1 MNLLTPTPVLTGPET
16 DDDLLDV
23 MTPALEETLSVR
35 PVEMSP
41 AAWESEVAAIDEEA
55 EAREGSA
62 AGALRYAAARLL
74 EDRLADAAAAVDH
87 LQLAVETPLRAT
99 FAPVLRA
106 LRVHALEVGS
116 IWSAVDLLDVEIEA
130 SPSVADRA
138 ALLVEKAYLL
148 EDRLLAPGPARR
160 ALEDALQTAAHHRG
174 ALVAAQAIAERTGD
188 AAFLR
193 TVLER
198 RLAAAR
204 LPAERARVL
213 CRLAL
218 LAEADASRLSDALTL
233 FGRSLDEDT
242 SGDAAAVARA
252 GLRRVGARAGKDL
265 DLLRGIM
272 LEAEA
277 VAPGPMRAAWLAAA
291 AALHRYRLGAAERAA
306 AAVDQ
311 ALGDTPDDLA
321 LLATACDDDAA
332 AGRWRRALRFLD
344 HQAELTVDP
353 EWAAALYSL
362 SGYVAEQHCNDD
374 VAAAARFRRVLE
386 TRPSSG
392 SALHALER
400 IASRTGDSAAQVALA
415 VEAVGRV
422 EDPAWR
428 AALAMRAAE
437 LNETALHALPEA
449 AELARRALDA
459 VPGYAPALHLLER
472 LYPALERWDDLL
484 GVIESEVKAA
494 EPAGAADAAVTEADD
509 AEGRRLERL
518 GLLHEERLGD
528 PGKAM
533 ALYSEWADRGKRRAT
548 ALRALLRAAEKAGDA
563 LVAAEAAL
571 RLGTEIVT
579 VADDE
584 RVAWRFRAATLFEE
598 RAAADREAIRAYES
612 VLELA
617 PTFRPALEGLARAL
631 YRRKNFEALAT
642 VLSRMAACE
651 TVSTQAS
658 ALQLEAAR
666 VQAELLGQP
675 EVALGSV
682 GRALSADPASVDA
695 ADYYA
700 RLLQRLGRT
709 EELGA
714 ALGALAER
722 IGDPAAKAAVYRRQ
736 ADVYEWQLRRPREAL
751 LIIERSLTA
760 SAAAAGIAG
769 HPAAAGAARA
779 GNGAASSAPSAPSG
793 RLAALLVQE
802 RLYQLLGRG
811 SEVVQLQARRLGVPQ
826 GRPAEDAAQGLTGA
840 RVDLALRLP
849 DAEQGALLLGR
860 ILDEAPGEVLALE
873 ARVEILRR
881 LGRDREA
888 GVALERLAEVTRE
901 PEARLALWRAAIA
914 ARERTGGA
922 AIEALPLYERI
933 VEGDPA
939 ADALALFE
947 RLAARRGDWARV
959 VLARRTLAERAS
971 DPQVRSALLWELGQ
985 ARAEAGDLVAA
996 CADLELAL
1004 GADPTFLP
1012 ALRALARLRER
1023 LGNPRAAAE
1032 LYVQEGRATKS
1043 PERAAD
1049 CFRQAARLFA
1059 NAVRDDQAAA
1069 ACLEEVLA
1077 LDPDAEVDFQVL
1089 EVILRNRH
1097 EEAHLIEVLRR
1108 RAAAGTGDKRR
1119 DRLLHLAGLLHDL
1132 GANGEAVIAL
1142 TDAVETDPTS
1152 VVALLRLA
1160 ELLSERRRPAEAVTS
1175 FRRAI
1180 SVSSD
1185 ADTVSAAWIRVG
1197 EIAER
1202 DLGDLVLAT
1211 GAYQS
1216 ALLSAPDDIKALGGL
1231 VHALVRKREPGE
1243 AAAMLRHL
1251 ATVDPDRE
1259 ARVAHFIALGDLL
1272 AGPVEDAEGAAE
1284 AFEDALALDPVN
1296 EGALERLEALV
1307 TQLDEPGR
1315 MAEALTRYLEIEPGS
1330 TRRRIQLAALWSG
1343 PLVSPHRA
1351 IEELRIV
1358 LRGTPDNAT
1367 ARAELARVLEEAF
1380 RPAEAVAEHLALLR
1394 IDPLRLTSLRAL
1406 RRLFERTGERDRAD
1420 RALGVLVA
1428 LGAVDPGEA
1437 RAVREARLR
1446 WSPDLRNPISSV
1458 DFDAIIR
1465 HPDEHHPATALLAA
1479 MLEVVPRLY
1488 GASIEDWGLTK
1499 SDRLGARSEE
1509 PIRATVGAVAG
1520 VLGLGDSFELYLA
1533 RAGVTQI
1540 EIDATQPPAL
1550 LVPTNFAAMPRQ
1562 ELFGQLGH
1570 KLGRLRAGTHVAAR
1584 IPTKELGLVVA
1595 AGVRTVY
1602 PDYGRGALPEDRLN
1616 EMSQKIAR
1624 ALPRRHRR
1632 AFEQAALSFRDG
1644 GVFDSDRWR
1653 AGLAHTGQRAALLIA
1668 GDVVGAFEQIVRVD
1682 RNLAAAAARGS
1693 DELIAAARANIE
1705 VVEMINFALG
1715 DELAALNARLA
1726 SG

>member
-1 MNLLTPTPVLTGPET
+1 VNLLTPTPVVLGSET
-16 DDDLLDV
+16 DDDLLEV
-23 MTPALEETLSVR
+23 MTPALEEAPPPR
-35 PVEMSP
+35 PVEMTP
-41 AAWESEVAAIDEEA
+41 AAWEREVAAIDEEA
-55 EAREGSA
+55 EAREGAA

-74 EDRLADAAAAVDH
+74 EDRLGDTTAAVDH
-87 LQLAVETPLRAT
+87 LHLALESPARAT
-99 FAPVLRA
+99 FPPVLRA

-130 SPSVADRA
+130 RASAGDRA

-148 EDRLLAPGPARR
+148 EDRLLAPLPARR
-160 ALEDALQTAAHHRG
+160 ALEEALQTAPHHRG
-174 ALVAAQAIAERTGD
+174 ALVAAQAIAERTAD

-193 TVLER
+193 SVLER

-218 LAEADASRLSDALTL
+218 LAEAETSRLGEALTL
-233 FGRSLDEDT
+233 FGRSLDEDAL
-242 SGDAAAVARA
+242 GDAAAVARA

-265 DLLRGIM
+265 ELLRGIS

-277 VAPGPMRAAWLAAA
+277 VTAGPARAAWLAAA

-306 AAVDQ
+306 AAIDQ

-332 AGRWRRALRFLD
+332 AGRWPRVLQLLD
-344 HQAELTVDP
+344 HQAQLTSDP
-353 EWAAALYSL
+353 EWAAALFSL
-362 SGYVAEQHCNDD
+362 AGTVAEQHCGDD
-374 VAAAARFRRVLE
+374 AAAAERFHRVLG
-386 TRPSSG
+386 TRPHSM

-400 IASRTGDSAAQVALA
+400 IAARTGDAAAQASLA
-415 VEAVGRV
+415 VAAVGRAA
-422 EDPAWR
+422 DPAER
-428 AALAMRAAE
+428 AALALRAAE

-449 AELARRALDA
+449 AELARQALDA
-459 VPGYAPALHLLER
+459 VPGYPPALHLLER
-472 LYPALERWDDLL
+472 LYPALERWDDLV
-484 GVIESEVKAA
+484 GVIESEVQAF
-494 EPAGAADAAVTEADD
+494 ESGAASGAAVTDSDD
-509 AEGRRLERL
+509 ADGRRLERL

-528 PGKAM
+528 PSRAM
-533 ALYSEWADRGKRRAT
+533 ALFAEWADRGKRRAP

-579 VADDE
+579 ATDDE

-598 RAAADREAIRAYES
+598 RAAADGEAIRAYES

-617 PTFRPALEGLARAL
+617 PSFRPALEGLARSL
-631 YRRKNFEALAT
+631 YRRKSFEGLAG
-642 VLSRMAACE
+642 VLSRMAAG
-651 TVSTQAS
+651 TKAGPQAS

-682 GRALSADPASVDA
+682 SRALSADPASVDA

-700 RLLQRLGRT
+700 RLLQRLGRV

-722 IGDPAAKAAVYRRQ
+722 IGDPAAKAGTYRRQ
-736 ADVYEWQLRRPREAL
+736 AEVYEWQLRRPREAL
-751 LIIERSLTA
+751 LIIERSL
-760 SAAAAGIAG
+760 G
-769 HPAAAGAARA
+769 AGAAASGTANRA
-779 GNGAASSAPSAPSG
+779 GVLSTG

-802 RLYQLLGRG
+802 RLFQLLGRG
-811 SEVVQLQARRLGVPQ
+811 ADVAQLQTRRLGIPQ
-826 GRPAEDAAQGLTGA
+826 GRAVEDAAQGLNGA
-840 RVDLALRLP
+840 RIDLALRLP

-860 ILDEAPGEVLALE
+860 VLDDAPGEVLALE
-873 ARVEILRR
+873 MRVDILRR

-922 AIEALPLYERI
+922 AIEALPLYERL

-947 RLAARRGDWARV
+947 RLAARRGDWTRV

-971 DPQVRSALLWELGQ
+971 AAQVRAALLWELGL
-985 ARAEAGDLVAA
+985 ARAETGDLAAA
-996 CADLELAL
+996 CADLEAAL
-1004 GADPTFLP
+1004 GADQTFLP
-1012 ALRALARLRER
+1012 ALGALARLRER
-1023 LGNPRAAAE
+1023 LGDARAAAE
-1032 LYVQEGRATKS
+1032 LYRLEARASKS

-1069 ACLEEVLA
+1069 SCLEDLLA

-1097 EEAHLIEVLRR
+1097 EEARLVDVLRR
-1108 RAAAGTGDKRR
+1108 RAAAGTGEKRR

-1132 GANGEAVIAL
+1132 GAVGDAAIAL
-1142 TDAVETDPTS
+1142 GDAVQTDPTS

-1160 ELLSERRRPAEAVTS
+1160 ELLVERGRPTEAVEN

-1180 SVSSD
+1180 AASAD
-1185 ADTVSAAWIRVG
+1185 PDTVSAAWIRVG
-1197 EIAER
+1197 EIAAAE
-1202 DLGDLVLAT
+1202 LGDQKLAT
-1211 GAYQS
+1211 AAYQS
-1216 ALLSAPDDIKALGGL
+1216 ALLSAPDDVKALGGL
-1231 VHALVRKREPGE
+1231 VRALVGQHEHTE
-1243 AAAMLRHL
+1243 AAQVWRHL
-1251 ATVDPDRE
+1251 ATVDPDRG
-1259 ARVAHFIALGDLL
+1259 AAVAHWVALGDLL
-1272 AGPVEDAEGAAE
+1272 AGPAEDPEAAAE
-1284 AFEDALALDPVN
+1284 ALEEALALDPVN
-1296 EGALERLEALV
+1296 DAAIDRLDGIL
-1307 TQLDEPGR
+1307 THLDEPSR
-1315 MAEALTRYLEIEPGS
+1315 LAEALTRYLEIDPAS
-1330 TRRRIQLAALWSG
+1330 AARRVQLAGLWSG

-1351 IEELRIV
+1351 IDELRVV
-1358 LRGTPDNAT
+1358 LRSAPEDVA

-1380 RPAEAVAEHLALLR
+1380 RPTEAVSEHLALLR
-1394 IDPLRLTSLRAL
+1394 IDPLRLTSIRAL

-1428 LGAVDPGEA
+1428 LAAVDPGEA

-1458 DFDAIIR
+1458 DFDAVIR

-1479 MLEVVPRLY
+1479 MAEVVPRLY
-1488 GASIEDWGLTK
+1488 GASIEDWGVTK
-1499 SDRLGARSEE
+1499 ADRLGARSED
-1509 PIRATVGAVAG
+1509 PVRGTVAAVSS
-1520 VLGLGDSFELYLA
+1520 VLGLGDGVFEIYLA
-1533 RAGVTQI
+1533 RTGVTQV

-1550 LVPTNFAAMPRQ
+1550 LLPANVAALPRQ
-1562 ELFGQLGH
+1562 ELFGHLGH

-1584 IPTKELGLVVA
+1584 IPSKELGLVIV

-1602 PDYGRGALPEDRLN
+1602 PDYGRGALPEDRLTD
-1616 EMSQKIAR
+1616 MSQKIAR

-1682 RNLAAAAARGS
+1682 RNLAGASARGPEDLLAAAR
-1693 DELIAAARANIE
+1693 LNIE
-1705 VVEMINFALG
+1705 AVEMINFALG

-1726 SG
+1726 AG